1 MSYRPLFIFGLA
13 RSGTNLL
20 ARMLD
25 GHPQVAVGLDPLLP
39 LFSGLRNALIAAHAP
54 GPVRQGFSPAA
65 PFQDYYFHP
74 DGPALL
80 DTILCATT
88 ADLPVAAGARA
99 NLRKRIVD
107 RAALES
113 PTLGAAMAKLD
124 GATYS
129 ALLAQGINIVA
140 QTKPGASW
148 AGSKEVWVLEFVP
161 LLASIFPDARF
172 YAVERDP
179 RAIVASLLAMA
190 AMDPTQA
197 AHAPSYM
204 RHWRKQVALTRRFE
218 KTPELAGRFRA
229 VSYELLATEPE
240 RGARE
245 LCVELGLSFSPQMLG
260 LSAAGWLGN
269 SSYGQQGGD
278 VYLTSMERWRQTLP
292 RRVVEAV
299 DFHCGPEMA
308 LTPYRPASEPVP
320 AGVLGYIEE
329 SGRVP
334 GSWRSDS
341 SDALADFGGELVRHA
356 MLADGGV
363 ADGPLARR
371 CFLFADTFDAIRRAA
386 K

>member
-54 GPVRQGFSPAA
+54 GPVRLGFSPAA
-65 PFQDYYFHP
+65 PFQDYYFHS

-88 ADLPVAAGARA
+88 ADLPVSAGELA
-99 NLRKRIVD
+99 NLRKQVAD
-107 RAALES
+107 RAVLES
-113 PTLGAAMAKLD
+113 PTLGASMAKLD
-124 GATYS
+124 GASYA
-129 ALLAQGINIVA
+129 ALLAQGIDIVA
-140 QTKPGASW
+140 QTKPGVSW

-172 YAVERDP
+172 YAIERDP
-179 RAIVASLLAMA
+179 RAIVSSLLAMA
-190 AMDPTQA
+190 ANDPSQA

-218 KTPELAGRFRA
+218 KAPELASRFRT
-229 VSYELLATEPE
+229 VSYEHLAAAPE
-240 RGARE
+240 QGARE
-245 LCVELGLSFSPQMLG
+245 LCAELELAFSPLMLE
-260 LSAAGWLGN
+260 LSADGWEGN
-269 SSYGQQGGD
+269 SSYEQQGRD
-278 VYLTSMERWRQTLP
+278 VYSGSMERWRQTLP
-292 RRVVEAV
+292 QRVVEAV

-320 AGVLGYIEE
+320 AGVLGYVEE
-329 SGRVP
+329 SGRAP

-341 SDALADFGGELVRHA
+341 GDALSDFGGELARHA
-356 MLADGGV
+356 LLAGGGA
-363 ADGPLARR
+363 ADGPLVRR
-371 CFLFADTFDAIRRAA
+371 CFLFADTFDAIRRAS